1 MKGFFEASQD
11 EVARLILIRHGR
23 TVSNQ
28 EGRIL
33 GTTDDPLD
41 AHGLQQAQA
50 LAERMTEY
58 GVDTLYASP
67 LSRARQTAAAIGE
80 RVGVAVQ
87 IDPDLI
93 EYDFGELS
101 DFTIQSLKEQKPA
114 LFEEI
119 NAWITMGPT
128 PTMTRPVLQDAESM
142 AQLAARALR
151 FGEKIVTRHQGNVVA
166 AVAHAGIIRAML
178 TLWAGGSLE
187 NRFPFRSDNA
197 SITVVDFYNGVPCIR
212 LFNDITHLK
221 TKLGFGRPVVL

>member
-23 TVSNQ
+23 TASNLD
-28 EGRIL
+28 GRIL

-41 AHGLQQAQA
+41 ATGLQQAEA
-50 LAERMTEY
+50 LAEKITEY

-67 LSRARQTAAAIGE
+67 LSRARQTAAAISQ
-80 RVGVAVQ
+80 RIDVPVQ

-101 DFTIQSLKEQKPA
+101 DFTIQSLQQQKPA
-114 LFEEI
+114 LFETI
-119 NAWITMGPT
+119 NAWISMGPI
-128 PTMTRPVLQDAESM
+128 PTMDRPVLQNAESM
-142 AQLAARALR
+142 AHLEARARR
-151 FGEKIVTRHQGNVVA
+151 FGEMIVTRHQGNVVA

-178 TLWAGGSLE
+178 TLWVGGSLE

-197 SITVVDFYNGVPCIR
+197 SISVVDFYNGVPCIR

-221 TKLGFGRPVVL
+221 TKLGYGRPVVL

>member
-23 TVSNQ
+23 TASNLD
-28 EGRIL
+28 GRIL

-41 AHGLQQAQA
+41 ATGLQQAEA
-50 LAERMTEY
+50 LAEKITEY

-67 LSRARQTAAAIGE
+67 LSRARQTAAAIGQKT
-80 RVGVAVQ
+80 GVPVQ

-101 DFTIQSLKEQKPA
+101 DFTIESLQQQKPA

-119 NAWITMGPT
+119 NAWITMGPV
-128 PTMTRPVLQDAESM
+128 PSMARPVLQDAESM
-142 AQLAARALR
+142 EALATRARR
-151 FGEKIVTRHQGNVVA
+151 FGEMIVARHQGNVVA

-221 TKLGFGRPVVL
+221 TKLGYGRPVVL

>member
-1 MKGFFEASQD
+1 MKGFFDASQD

-33 GTTDDPLD
+33 GTTDDPLE
-41 AHGLQQAQA
+41 AHGLLQAEA

-58 GVDTLYASP
+58 GVNALYASP
-67 LSRARQTAAAIGE
+67 LSRARQTAAAIS
-80 RVGVAVQ
+80 RCVGVDVQ

-101 DFTIQSLKEQKPA
+101 DFTIHALKEQKPV

-119 NAWITMGPT
+119 NVWINMGPVASM
-128 PTMTRPVLQDAESM
+128 PRPVLQNAESM
-142 AQLAARALR
+142 AQLATRALR
-151 FGEKIVTRHQGNVVA
+151 FGEKIVTQHQGNVVA

-197 SITVVDFYNGVPCIR
+197 SISVVDFYHGVPCIR